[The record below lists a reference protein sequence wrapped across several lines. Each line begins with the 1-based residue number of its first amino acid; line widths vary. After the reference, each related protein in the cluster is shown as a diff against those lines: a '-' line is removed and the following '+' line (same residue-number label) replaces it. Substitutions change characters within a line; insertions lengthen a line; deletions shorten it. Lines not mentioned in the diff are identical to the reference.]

1 MSDPLLGLPLYL
13 HKLGVANLTTSLL
26 LNVLNLVTYFSLF
39 ETRWTKMSSTI
50 MFQIIG
56 NLVHTILFYI
66 SVFEYNNMNYSWVIF
81 DGIGYIVM
89 SNACVWML
97 RDRYKVFAVST
108 SYVEKLMVG
117 LGILHLGI
125 ITADV
130 MVFGSSFYL
139 PLNWDLVNKVG
150 IFTKI
155 LTFAIEIYIDLN
167 MLHVIRRNASLSKTQ
182 INDLLRYIIFII
194 ILSIGELCYANLV
207 HYSFDVLSK
216 CPIYAFK
223 TLFVLQLFD
232 SIKKDKMRSKSGT
245 RKEYVS
251 SVSSGKEQSATSG
264 APSLAKDKRPSQA
277 QVPSMV

>member
-1 MSDPLLGLPLYL
+1 MSDPLLGLALYL
-13 HKLGVANLTTSLL
+13 HKLAIANVTTSLL
-26 LNVLNLVTYFSLF
+26 LNVLNIVTYISLF

-56 NLVHTILFYI
+56 NIVHTVLFYI
-66 SVFEYNNMNYSWVIF
+66 SVFEVNNMNYAWVIF

-89 SNACVWML
+89 ANACVWML
-97 RDRYKVFAVST
+97 RDRYKVFAVS
-108 SYVEKLMVG
+108 SNYVEKVMIG

-139 PLNWDLVNKVG
+139 PLDWDLVNKVG
-150 IFTKI
+150 IFTKL

-167 MLHVIRRNASLSKTQ
+167 MFHVIRRNASLSKSQ

-194 ILSIGELCYANLV
+194 MLSVGELCYAKLV
-207 HYSFDVLSK
+207 HFSFDVLSK

-223 TLFVLQLFD
+223 TLFVLRLFD
-232 SIKKDKMRSKSGT
+232 NIKKDKLRSKNGT
-245 RKEYVS
+245 RKDYVS
-251 SVSSGKEQSATSG
+251 EVSSGREQSVTSAAAG
-264 APSLAKDKRPSQA
+264 RDRKPSQT
-277 QVPSMV
+277 QPPQMV